1 MNIDA
6 KTLNKLFTKQI
17 QQHIKKSHIPQPS
30 WIHSRI
36 TRMIQHTQI
45 NQCDTKLF
53 MTKCTY
59 NLILNGEKLN
69 TFPLKS
75 GIRMPILTTT
85 LQHSIGSSKHSKQR
99 RNYRNSK
106 WWGEVKS
113 LSRVQLCDP
122 MTIAYRAL
130 PPMGFSRQEYWS
142 GLSFPSPEDLPDPGI
157 ELRSPAL

>member
-1 MNIDA
+1 MALQRIPSTHTKNSISSKRLKTKEHFQRHYKIRITLIPSDKRFTTKNLQVNIFDEYRCKNSQQIIH
-6 KTLNKLFTKQI
+6 KTNPTA
-17 QQHIKKSHIPQPS
+17 HKKSHIPQPS

-59 NLILNGEKLN
+59 NIILNGEKLN

-106 WWGEVKS
+106 W
-113 LSRVQLCDP
+113 
-122 MTIAYRAL
+122 
-130 PPMGFSRQEYWS
+130 
-142 GLSFPSPEDLPDPGI
+142 
-157 ELRSPAL
+157 